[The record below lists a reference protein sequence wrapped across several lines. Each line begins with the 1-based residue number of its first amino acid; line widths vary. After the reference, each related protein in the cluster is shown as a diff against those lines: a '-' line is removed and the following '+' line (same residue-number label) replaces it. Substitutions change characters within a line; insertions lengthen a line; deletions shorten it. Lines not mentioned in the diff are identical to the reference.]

1 MFFFYQI
8 IFSILIVLSPLIII
22 YRILKKKEDPKRIL
36 EKFGTPGKQK
46 KGKNLIWFHGASIG
60 EILSIIPIIKFYEKK
75 RFIDQILVTSSTLSS
90 SKVLKKYNFK
100 KTIHQF
106 YPIDHIFI
114 TNKFLKYWKPK
125 VAIFIESEIWPSMF
139 NNLNQKKIPIILLNA
154 RLTKK
159 TFNKWIQIKYFAKS
173 IFEKISIAYPQNNET
188 FTYLKSLKLKK
199 LKMIGN
205 LKFVEN
211 KEENLNKI
219 NKNLKLFLK
228 RRKIWIASST
238 HKNEEIICAKAHLE
252 LKKKYN
258 DLTTIIIPRHVHR
271 SDEIM
276 MKIKNLNLNVTK
288 HSSAKKNLNKVDVY
302 LVDTFGETKKF
313 HNLAPTVFLGGSIA
327 LKGGQNPLE
336 AVRSGANILHGPHTD
351 NFKDIYRLLKK
362 LNITKKVYNSKDL
375 ASSIVFKKNKSIGIK
390 VKNIGV
396 KVLKNTI
403 KELNYL
409 IINEFKKT

>member
-125 VAIFIESEIWPSMF
+125 IAIFIESEIWPSMF

-188 FTYLKSLKLKK
+188 FTYLKNLKLKK

-271 SDEIM
+271 ADEIM

-288 HSSAKKNLNKVDVY
+288 HSSAKKNFNEIDIY

-351 NFKDIYRLLKK
+351 NFKDIYGLLKK
-362 LNITKKVYNSKDL
+362 LNIAKKIYNSKDL

>member
-75 RFIDQILVTSSTLSS
+75 RLIDQILVTSSTLSS

-271 SDEIM
+271 ADEIM